1 MIPTLLEGKKNNKK
15 LWATTEWVLSSTS
28 SWCHCRGVGEGG
40 ARTGSPRG
48 PSRVRSIALC
58 FLLSS
63 LKTGLQGT
71 SVQLGPFISLLFY
84 MSLSMPAFTMPV
96 HTVSS
101 PHRLKPT
108 PSQVH
113 ILSQKALWQLLTGYL
128 RAELLFKI
136 SLVIK
141 WMTPVTLEC
150 HAGLWLQCFSNEQV
164 WSFMLFRVQPEPKST
179 TPPIQGQICSSC
191 KQKHA
196 KNKQA
201 LGFTRSL
208 LKQEHNILKAKDGC
222 CKPRNQTRVLGY
234 H

>member
-1 MIPTLLEGKKNNKK
+1 MGHHRVSPVVYQQLVSLQ
-15 LWATTEWVLSSTS
+15 
-28 SWCHCRGVGEGG
+28 RGRRGG
-40 ARTGSPRG
+40 ARTGVTPAA
-48 PSRVRSIALC
+48 PPRVRSIALC

-63 LKTGLQGT
+63 LKTELHGDFSSSSG
-71 SVQLGPFISLLFY
+71 LLFHCCFTCR
-84 MSLSMPAFTMPV
+84 LSMPAFPAGPHCLKSTPSQA

-101 PHRLKPT
+101 PHFVSRKL
-108 PSQVH
+108 
-113 ILSQKALWQLLTGYL
+113 LWQLLTGYL

-141 WMTPVTLEC
+141 WMTPVALEC

-164 WSFMLFRVQPEPKST
+164 WSFMLFREFSQEPKST

-201 LGFTRSL
+201 LKRFHQVFAETR
-208 LKQEHNILKAKDGC
+208 
-222 CKPRNQTRVLGY
+222 T
-234 H
+234 